1 MSTSGKDTGDES
13 ASERHGHRL
22 ILSSRVE
29 GTPVFSPTGER
40 IGHIDDLSIDRVTG
54 QVVYAILSFGGFLG
68 IGERFHPLPWS
79 LLKYDPAEAGYV
91 VPLDKAQLEDAP
103 HYDRSELA
111 ELGGRSHQAYGERIF
126 DYYGVYG
133 SVPYW

>member
-1 MSTSGKDTGDES
+1 MSTSGKDTADE
-13 ASERHGHRL
+13 ALSERHGHRL

-40 IGHIDDLSIDRVTG
+40 IGHINDLSIDRDTG
-54 QVVYAILSFGGFLG
+54 QVIYAILSFGGFLH

-79 LLKYDPAEAGYV
+79 VLKYDPAEAGYV

-111 ELGGRSHQAYGERIF
+111 ELGGRSHQTYGERIF

-133 SVPYW
+133 PIPYW